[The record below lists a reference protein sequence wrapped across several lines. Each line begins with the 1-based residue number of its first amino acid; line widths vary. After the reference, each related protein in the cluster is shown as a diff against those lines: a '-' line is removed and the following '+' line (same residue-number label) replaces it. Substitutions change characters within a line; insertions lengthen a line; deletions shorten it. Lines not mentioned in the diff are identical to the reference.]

1 MSSTEPAIAP
11 PPRWFRRRSA
21 LAFSAPMI
29 VNGIALPFYPVW
41 LQALDFDKAA
51 IGTIL
56 AVPLIV
62 RVIAA
67 PAISYVADQM
77 PERANVLIWSG
88 ILSLMTA
95 IALFFTDSYW
105 PVLLIFAIQGAVYAP
120 YVPIAEALLI
130 TGVRRWGYDYGFLR
144 LWGSAAFIVA
154 TLAGGL
160 VIGVYGGAA
169 VLPAL
174 TFGFVL
180 TVIMGF
186 AAPRVGRLSMP
197 MRASGPAGAPHRK
210 NALSRRDLQLVM
222 IGSSL
227 VQGSH
232 ALLYTFSTIYWEG
245 LGYSGTAIG
254 LLWSAGVLAEIVAFF
269 YARQL
274 NSLFGAWTLIRI
286 GCTVAVCRWL
296 LFPMEMGYVGYFAL
310 QCLHAF
316 SYAFCH
322 IGIQRRIVETVKEDQ
337 EASAQG
343 NYFFYNGVFMA
354 VVTFASGYLYRQMGL
369 TSFYVMSM
377 VALIGLGC
385 VMLAWYLQPKAGAE
399 KS

>member
-1 MSSTEPAIAP
+1 MPATDPAIAP

-21 LAFSAPMI
+21 MAFSAPMI

-41 LQALDFDKAA
+41 LQSLDFDKAA

-95 IALFFTDSYW
+95 IALFFTDHYW

-144 LWGSAAFIVA
+144 LWGSAAFIVS
-154 TLAGGL
+154 TLIGGHI
-160 VIGVYGGAA
+160 IGLSGGSA
-169 VLPAL
+169 VLPL
-174 TFGFVL
+174 LVFGFVL
-180 TVIMGF
+180 TVLMGF
-186 AAPRVGRLSMP
+186 GAPRVGRLSAP
-197 MRASGPAGAPHRK
+197 VRRVVAESGRK
-210 NALSRRDLQLVM
+210 ARTALSRRDLQLVM

-254 LLWSAGVLAEIVAFF
+254 MLWSAGVLAEIVAFF
-269 YARQL
+269 YAKQL
-274 NSLFGAWTLIRI
+274 NRMFGAWTLIRI
-286 GCTVAVCRWL
+286 GCTVAVCRWI
-296 LFPMEMGYVGYFAL
+296 LFPMEMGYAGYFAL

-316 SYAFCH
+316 TYAFCH

-369 TSFYVMSM
+369 TSFYVMSL

-385 VMLAWYLQPKAGAE
+385 VMSAWYLQPKPVAE
-399 KS
+399 NR